1 MFFLRKLNFKL
12 RACNHHIKGLPFFR
26 RPLVCCVCARAVF
39 SIRFPCF
46 FSLSGKLTYNR
57 PNTRCSPERSGAAN
71 CIYQKHSTGLFTL
84 CDLIKTCSRWEC
96 VSDCVWYKGTVSAEQ
111 NHSDH
116 MKKGPHVNSGGVIC
130 LSPLESFWVS
140 RETAFTMADWHG
152 WRYDCSLSLSHSFRV
167 TSLIKALG
175 HILTDHLT
183 FLNLHSY

>member
-1 MFFLRKLNFKL
+1 MFFLRKPNFKL

-26 RPLVCCVCARAVF
+26 RPLVCIVCARAVF

-46 FSLSGKLTYNR
+46 FSWSGKLTYNR
-57 PNTRCSPERSGAAN
+57 PNTRCSPERSRAAN

-111 NHSDH
+111 NRSDH
-116 MKKGPHVNSGGVIC
+116 MKKEPHVNSIGVIC
-130 LSPLESFWVS
+130 LSLSNCSWYLARQYLPCWLAW
-140 RETAFTMADWHG
+140 
-152 WRYDCSLSLSHSFRV
+152 WRYDCSHSLSHSFRL
-167 TSLIKALG
+167 TSLIKTLG